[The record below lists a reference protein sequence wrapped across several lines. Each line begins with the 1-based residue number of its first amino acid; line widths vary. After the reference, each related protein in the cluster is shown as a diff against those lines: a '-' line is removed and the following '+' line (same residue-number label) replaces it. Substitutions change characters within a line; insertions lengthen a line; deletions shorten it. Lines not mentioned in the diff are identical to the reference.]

1 MNTGVSSLGLEL
13 YKGKRRK
20 TLLIAVAMTAVQCL
34 WLIWAMRNMRE
45 GDLSQGYAS
54 CLYQFPLLNAIV
66 LPVAISVLVLRV
78 CDIEH
83 KGNTLKQMLTMQP
96 AGRLFDAK
104 FLCAALYI
112 VLAMTLQITAIFV
125 LGRAYGFGDALTPKT
140 IALYLVGQTLC
151 SLFLVLFI
159 QVLALLYTNP
169 FIPLAAGLTVGFLG
183 LMAMFFP
190 PWVMRF
196 VPSAYYGLL
205 STVGLNWDAQTR
217 VSVYYSTPFSAGDAL
232 LLVAAFAVL
241 YGFGR
246 LKFVTKEV

>member
-1 MNTGVSSLGLEL
+1 MSTGVSFLGLEF
-13 YKGKRRK
+13 YKSKRRK
-20 TLLIAVAMTAVQCL
+20 TLLITIAMTAVQCL
-34 WLIWAMRNMRE
+34 WLMWAMRNLNAD
-45 GDLSQGYAS
+45 DLLQGYAA

-104 FLCAALYI
+104 FLCAALHI
-112 VLAMTLQITAIFV
+112 VLAMVLQITAIYA
-125 LGRAYGFGDALTPKT
+125 LGRVYGFGDALTAKT

-151 SLFLVLFI
+151 SLFLVLLI
-159 QVLALLYTNP
+159 QMLALLYANP
-169 FIPLAAGLTVGFLG
+169 FVPLAAGLIAGFLG

-190 PWVMRF
+190 QWVMRF

-205 STVGLNWDAQTR
+205 STVIMDWDAQTR
-217 VSVYYSTPFSAGDAL
+217 ISTYYSTPFSVGDAL
-232 LLVAAFAVL
+232 LLAAAFAVL
-241 YGFGR
+241 YCFGR
-246 LKFVTKEV
+246 FKFVRKEV